1 MNRKRM
7 KGSDKEKKGWTERK
21 ERMNRNI
28 TVLDCRE
35 VWGGEGG
42 GMEGAEKSINQ
53 HL

>member
-1 MNRKRM
+1 M
-7 KGSDKEKKGWTERK
+7 KGLEEKKIKK
-21 ERMNRNI
+21 EEKGGGI